1 MAHFAKLD
9 ENNVVLATVVVDNEK
24 LMKNGK
30 EEEGLGVQFLRNTF
44 GWQNWKQYSHNTH
57 GGVHYTET
65 DNGYNEDGTLKPKTI
80 AESADQSKAFR
91 KNAAGR
97 GCRYDE
103 EKDAFIAEQPYP
115 SWTLNETTCQWEPPV
130 PMPETQTEGYWDT
143 YTWDESVQNWGN
155 KTTHTPD
162 QADIDFSGQ

>member
-9 ENNVVLATVVVDNEK
+9 ENNVVLATVVVDNDK
-24 LMKNGK
+24 LIKNGK
-30 EEEGLGVQFLRNTF
+30 EEEDMGIQFLRNTF

-65 DNGYNEDGTLKPKTI
+65 DNGYNEDGTLKPKTV

-103 EKDAFIAEQPYP
+103 ERDAFIAEQPYP
-115 SWTLNETTCQWEPPV
+115 SWSIGINTAKWYPPV
-130 PMPETQTEGYWDT
+130 GLASTITGDDIQDY
-143 YTWDESVQNWGN
+143 YWDESSTSW
-155 KTTHTPD
+155 KKE
-162 QADIDFSGQ
+162 